1 MNDVRSRSYRR
12 GIAIFVVLLVSLYPA
27 FCLSVLLARRGGASI
42 GEALRTALSF
52 RELAH
57 WGWLPVVA
65 LAGGLSVYFLVI
77 RRGAGGGGT
86 APGAVQW
93 RRLRLVSVIGALPLL
108 VFVPAYLA
116 YLLTIREGGEG
127 WEWIAP
133 LPLGLVV
140 AGSLLFWLKKPTPEY
155 LHALETGDR
164 SRLEDER
171 AQRVG
176 GAAAATTLSVFW
188 PILLV
193 GGVLYEV
200 LILGELPIRSAAEL
214 GIVLLVWGVAS
225 WHWTRAL

>member
-1 MNDVRSRSYRR
+1 MSDVSSRSHRR
-12 GIAIFVVLLVSLYPA
+12 GIAVVVVLLVSMYPA

-65 LAGGLSVYFLVI
+65 LALGLSVYFLVI
-77 RRGAGGGGT
+77 RRGAGGGGP

-108 VFVPAYLA
+108 VFAAAYLA
-116 YLLTIREGGEG
+116 YVLMGGEGTEG
-127 WEWIAP
+127 WEWIAL
-133 LPLGLVV
+133 LPLALVV
-140 AGSLLFWLKKPTPEY
+140 AGSLVFWLRKPTPEY

-176 GAAAATTLSVFW
+176 GAAAATTLSILW
-188 PILLV
+188 PILLF
-193 GGVLYEV
+193 GGVLYDV
-200 LILGELPIRSAAEL
+200 LIRGELPIRSAAEL
-214 GIVLLVWGVAS
+214 AIILLIWGLAS
-225 WHWTRAL
+225 WHWNRAL

>member
-1 MNDVRSRSYRR
+1 MSDGRSKSYRR
-12 GIAIFVVLLVSLYPA
+12 AIAVFVVLLVSLYPP
-27 FCLSVLLARRGGASI
+27 FCLSVLLARQGGASV
-42 GEALRTALSF
+42 GEALRRALSF

-65 LAGGLSVYFLVI
+65 LALGLSVYLLFI
-77 RRGAGGGGT
+77 RGGAEGGGT

-108 VFVPAYLA
+108 LFVAAYLA
-116 YLLTIREGGEG
+116 YLLTVGEGGEG
-127 WEWIAP
+127 WEWIAL

-140 AGSLLFWLKKPTPEY
+140 AGSLLFWLRKPTPEY

-188 PILLV
+188 PMLLF

-200 LILGELPIRSAAEL
+200 LFRGEWPIRTGLEV
-214 GIVLLVWGVAS
+214 GIILLIWGLAS
-225 WHWTRAL
+225 WRWNRAL